1 MLEELLKD
9 KKKLGIYIIILI
21 LLIILG
27 FNYYRDGYKDL
38 RKNDDEDIFVEQNS
52 ASDNVVDLHNQSNS
66 TSELSEKSIPLKDK
80 KIVVE
85 INGQV
90 KNPDVYTLEDES
102 IVKDVIDLAGGVTEE
117 ADLSDINRA
126 KKLQNHELIYIRNK
140 NEINNNSED
149 NKVVNNLET
158 TANTNNMVNINSA
171 TLEELKTLNG
181 IGDAKANGIIEY
193 REKNGGF
200 TAIDQIKEVDGIG
213 EKMFEKIKDKIEV

>member
-85 INGQV
+85 IKGQV
-90 KNPDVYTLEDES
+90 KNPDVYTLEDDS

-140 NEINNNSED
+140 NEINNNSEE

>member
-27 FNYYRDGYKDL
+27 FNYYRAGYKDL

-85 INGQV
+85 IKGQV

-158 TANTNNMVNINSA
+158 AANTNNMVNINSA

>member
-85 INGQV
+85 IKGQV
-90 KNPDVYTLEDES
+90 KNPDVYTLEDDS

-158 TANTNNMVNINSA
+158 AANTNNMVNINSA

-200 TAIDQIKEVDGIG
+200 TSIDQIKEVDGIG

>member
-27 FNYYRDGYKDL
+27 FNYYRAGYKDL

-85 INGQV
+85 IKGQV
-90 KNPDVYTLEDES
+90 KNPDVYTLDDDS

-140 NEINNNSED
+140 NEINSNFED

-158 TANTNNMVNINSA
+158 AANTNNMVNINSA

-181 IGDAKANGIIEY
+181 IGDAKANRIVEY

-200 TAIDQIKEVDGIG
+200 TSIDQIKEVDGIG

>member
-85 INGQV
+85 IKGQV
-90 KNPDVYTLEDES
+90 KNPDV
-102 IVKDVIDLAGGVTEE
+102 
-117 ADLSDINRA
+117 
-126 KKLQNHELIYIRNK
+126 
-140 NEINNNSED
+140 
-149 NKVVNNLET
+149 
-158 TANTNNMVNINSA
+158 
-171 TLEELKTLNG
+171 
-181 IGDAKANGIIEY
+181 
-193 REKNGGF
+193 
-200 TAIDQIKEVDGIG
+200 
-213 EKMFEKIKDKIEV
+213 

>member
-1 MLEELLKD
+1 MLEELFKD
-9 KKKLGIYIIILI
+9 KKKLGIYIVILI
-21 LLIILG
+21 LLTILG

-38 RKNDDEDIFVEQNS
+38 KKNDNEDIFVEQNNS
-52 ASDNVVDLHNQSNS
+52 SYNAADFENESNS

-80 KIVVE
+80 NIVVE
-85 INGQV
+85 IKGEV
-90 KNPDVYTLEDES
+90 KKPDVYTLEDES

-140 NEINNNSED
+140 NEINNKAED
-149 NKVVNNLET
+149 NTIVNNTENT
-158 TANTNNMVNINSA
+158 TNTNNMVNLNSA

-181 IGDAKANGIIEY
+181 IGDAKANGIVEY

-200 TAIDQIKEVDGIG
+200 TSIDQIKEVDGIG

>member
-27 FNYYRDGYKDL
+27 FNYYRAGYKDL

-85 INGQV
+85 IKGQV
-90 KNPDVYTLEDES
+90 KNPDVYTLEDDS

-158 TANTNNMVNINSA
+158 AANTNNMVNINSA

>member
-80 KIVVE
+80 KIVT
-85 INGQV
+85 NGIS
-90 KNPDVYTLEDES
+90 KNL
-102 IVKDVIDLAGGVTEE
+102 
-117 ADLSDINRA
+117 
-126 KKLQNHELIYIRNK
+126 KKLIKKRVVIATVME
-140 NEINNNSED
+140 EIATEGYNAGKKMFDILYRDKSYEGNWEISKSHILFLE
-149 NKVVNNLET
+149 NLE
-158 TANTNNMVNINSA
+158 
-171 TLEELKTLNG
+171 G
-181 IGDAKANGIIEY
+181 
-193 REKNGGF
+193 
-200 TAIDQIKEVDGIG
+200 
-213 EKMFEKIKDKIEV
+213 